1 MSKRPLLG
9 HRNRPTMM
17 RRTMNALLATSAFAV
32 ALPLAG
38 AASAQYT
45 NNPFFDRMTVQSQ
58 AYGLELVS
66 IRLTLVENFD
76 EPPDE
81 EFMELIEDMAGADLR
96 RFEGTLAERNPE
108 LAANL
113 REALE
118 EIEETFEEGG
128 DAAALVPA
136 ARDLLAQAYD
146 IVIDPEIQQ
155 RPDFKAGVLADLL
168 LADGGVAEGY
178 EEAIEEVWAFSNGW
192 AALQRVKVLW
202 GEVAPLA
209 QEQQRMDGEEMVV
222 FLDSIYPSAMPPIPF
237 FGNPEEAE
245 GPAHRLVGILEV
257 ITDAGLY
264 TGRDLGFLAGH
275 LSAEVG
281 SACTAFAAGNDVLG
295 AEGVYTIR
303 NHYRKHLR
311 RLLDLVDVDV
321 HTYITE
327 RLNGLISEELPSDTA
342 AACTELQEGLLRAQT
357 ALGG

>member
-1 MSKRPLLG
+1 M
-9 HRNRPTMM
+9 T
-17 RRTMNALLATSAFAV
+17 RRSVNALLASSAFAI

-38 AASAQYT
+38 TASAQYAT
-45 NNPFFDRMTVQSQ
+45 EPFFDRMTIQSQ

-66 IRLTLVENFD
+66 VRLTLVENFD

-96 RFEGTLAERNPE
+96 RFEGTLTERNPD

-113 REALE
+113 RAALE
-118 EIEETFEEGG
+118 EIEDTFEAGG

-136 ARDLLAQAYD
+136 AREMLDQAYD
-146 IVIDPEIQQ
+146 VVIDPAVQEM
-155 RPDFKAGVLADLL
+155 PDFKAGVLADLL

-209 QEQQRMDGEEMVV
+209 EEQQRIDGEEMVV

-245 GPAHRLVGILEV
+245 GPSHRLVGILEV

-264 TGRDLGFLAGH
+264 TGRDLGYLASH
-275 LSAEVG
+275 LSAELG
-281 SACTAFAAGNDVLG
+281 PSCDAYAAGNDLLG
-295 AEGVYTIR
+295 VEGVYTIR

-327 RLNGLISEELPSDTA
+327 RLDGLISDEPPGDAA
-342 AACTELQEGLLRAQT
+342 AACTELQESLLRAQT

>member
-1 MSKRPLLG
+1 MS
-9 HRNRPTMM
+9 
-17 RRTMNALLATSAFAV
+17 RRTLNALLASSAFAI

-38 AASAQYT
+38 TASAQYAT
-45 NNPFFDRMTVQSQ
+45 EPFFDRMTVQSQ
-58 AYGLELVS
+58 AYGLEMVGV
-66 IRLTLVENFD
+66 RLTLVENFD

-81 EFMELIEDMAGADLR
+81 EFMELIEDMAGADLG

-108 LAANL
+108 LAASL

-118 EIEETFEEGG
+118 TIEETFEDGG
-128 DAAALVPA
+128 DAATLVPA

-146 IVIDPEIQQ
+146 VVIDPSVQEM
-155 RPDFKAGVLADLL
+155 PDFKAAVLADLL

-209 QEQQRMDGEEMVV
+209 AEQQRVDGEEMVV
-222 FLDSIYPSAMPPIPF
+222 FLDSIYTSPMPPIPF

-245 GPAHRLVGILEV
+245 APSHRLVGILEV
-257 ITDAGLY
+257 VTDAGLY
-264 TGRDLGFLAGH
+264 TGRDLGFLASH
-275 LSAEVG
+275 LSAELG
-281 SACTAFAAGNDVLG
+281 PACDAYAAGNAVLG
-295 AEGVYTIR
+295 VEGVYTIR

-311 RLLDLVDVDV
+311 RLLDLVDVEV
-321 HTYITE
+321 HTYITD
-327 RLNGLISEELPSDTA
+327 RLDGLIGDEPPADTA
-342 AACTELQEGLLRAQT
+342 AACTELQEALLRAQT

>member
-1 MSKRPLLG
+1 M
-9 HRNRPTMM
+9 T
-17 RRTMNALLATSAFAV
+17 RRTVNALLATSAFAI
-32 ALPLAG
+32 ALPLA
-38 AASAQYT
+38 ATANAQYT
-45 NNPFFDRMTVQSQ
+45 NNPFFDRMTIQSQ

-66 IRLTLVENFD
+66 VRLTLVENFD

-118 EIEETFEEGG
+118 EIEEIFEDGG

-146 IVIDPEIQQ
+146 IVIDPGVQGL
-155 RPDFKAGVLADLL
+155 PDFKAGVLADLL

-178 EEAIEEVWAFSNGW
+178 EDAVDEIWAFSNGW

-209 QEQQRMDGEEMVV
+209 DEQQRIDGEEMVV
-222 FLDSIYPSAMPPIPF
+222 FLDSIYPSMMPPMPF
-237 FGNPEEAE
+237 IGNPEEAE
-245 GPAHRLVGILEV
+245 GPSHRLVGILEV

-264 TGRDLGFLAGH
+264 TGRDLGFLASH
-275 LSAEVG
+275 LAAELG
-281 SACTAFAAGNDVLG
+281 PACDAYAAGNDVLG
-295 AEGVYTIR
+295 VEGVYTIR
-303 NHYRKHLR
+303 NHYRKNLR

-327 RLNGLISEELPSDTA
+327 RLDGLISDEPPSDA
-342 AACTELQEGLLRAQT
+342 AGACTELQEGLLRAQT